1 VTRAKQ
7 PEVQED
13 TSAQEFP
20 VEVEVVQTKASPL
33 AAAKRRQEMQ
43 QNAVPTDLE
52 KAPKQTVKKKV
63 FSATGVVSRDRE
75 ALARLLTSF

>member
-1 VTRAKQ
+1 
-7 PEVQED
+7 
-13 TSAQEFP
+13 
-20 VEVEVVQTKASPL
+20 
-33 AAAKRRQEMQ
+33 MQ
-43 QNAVPTDLE
+43 QNAVPTDIE